1 MINLLPPATKSE
13 RRFGRL
19 NKVLVAASAA
29 IMLLAVVCGVII
41 LFSFQQ
47 LNNEEKRVN
56 SEISSNN
63 NEIKSLET
71 AQQQID
77 QTAKQ
82 LDTIKKLQQDEVQ
95 FSEIVPQIGS
105 IIPPGAIL
113 TSLSLT
119 GKKDQPLQLSF
130 KLKSQEL
137 ASIVR
142 INLVNSPIFSSADIL
157 NVTNETSDA
166 ATPTT
171 TYEYSTSIAVSFEG
185 QEKKPASSA
194 GGATQ

>member
-1 MINLLPPATKSE
+1 MINLLPPAIKSE

-29 IMLLAVVCGVII
+29 ILLLALFCGVII

-47 LNNEEKRVN
+47 LNNEAKKVK

-63 NEIKSLET
+63 SEIKSLEA

-82 LDTIKKLQQDEVQ
+82 LDTIKKLQQDEVM

-105 IIPPGAIL
+105 VIPPGAIL

-142 INLVNSPIFSSADIL
+142 VNLVNSPIFSSADIL
-157 NVTNETSDA
+157 NVTNETSDDA
-166 ATPTT
+166 ATATV
-171 TYEYSTSIAVSFEG
+171 YEYSTSIAVSFEG
-185 QEKKPASSA
+185 QEKKPAAAA
-194 GGATQ
+194 GGAAQ